1 MSCGGAADGNISN
14 AFSDTAGFAKIW
26 FFHVNSRLGRRETE
40 SMHQWSLAKK
50 KPKTLQETFILEGSN
65 SETLSLS

>member
-14 AFSDTAGFAKIW
+14 AFSDTAVFAKIC
-26 FFHVNSRLGRRETE
+26 FFHVNSRLGRKTE